1 MVEFVNRYEP
11 TTQPCSICGNRER
24 ISLSEKVFK
33 YSKCGIEIDRDV
45 NSANNILKVGIK
57 QLLEKVE
64 QVKEKGEGKLLKTL
78 PVDSREVTPEERTF
92 VLVETGSSL
101 L

>member
-1 MVEFVNRYEP
+1 MKISKAEKISKILKQTKEKEKLQREFLNA
-11 TTQPCSICGNRER
+11 
-24 ISLSEKVFK
+24 L
-33 YSKCGIEIDRDV
+33 IEIDRDV

-57 QLLEKVE
+57 QLLEKIE

-78 PVDSREVTPEERTF
+78 SVDSREVTPVERIF
-92 VLVETGSSL
+92 VLVESGSPL